1 MNKTIQKISFIA
13 ILAAF
18 LCVLSPWSIP
28 IGDIPVTLATFAL
41 YLIGGLT
48 KKFDGLLVVLVY
60 IFIGIIG
67 IPVFS
72 SFRGGIGVVLG
83 ATGGYIIGYLPA
95 VIIISFLTCINKK
108 QFFWYPLSMVLG
120 TIICYFVGTIWYM
133 FQTENSLAYALTV
146 CVVPFIIFDIIKIIV
161 ASIVAYIINVK
172 TTLFSSIYS
181 GINKNMIKVWKIT
194 QVVEEDGFENH

>member
-1 MNKTIQKISFIA
+1 M
-13 ILAAF
+13 
-18 LCVLSPWSIP
+18 
-28 IGDIPVTLATFAL
+28 
-41 YLIGGLT
+41 
-48 KKFDGLLVVLVY
+48 
-60 IFIGIIG
+60 
-67 IPVFS
+67 
-72 SFRGGIGVVLG
+72 
-83 ATGGYIIGYLPA
+83 
-95 VIIISFLTCINKK
+95 NKK

-181 GINKNMIKVWKIT
+181 GINKNM
-194 QVVEEDGFENH
+194 

>member
-108 QFFWYPLSMVLG
+108 QFFLYPLSMVLG

-181 GINKNMIKVWKIT
+181 GINKNM
-194 QVVEEDGFENH
+194 